1 MRVRRTLPQLTRSL
15 IGGWCFVDHYGPD
28 DVSETGGMVVP
39 GHPHTGLQTAT
50 WLFAGEVEHRD
61 TTGVHAFVRPGELNL
76 MTAGSGIAHSEYSTP
91 GTTLLHGVQ
100 LWIALPERTRHMG
113 PGFVHHV
120 PEPIEIDGARLSVFL
135 GSLLGSASPVPTH
148 SPLVGAEIVL
158 RAGQSIELPVDA
170 THEHGLLCDSGAVRL
185 DGVTVEPG
193 ELLFC
198 PIGRP
203 VLDLVAGPA
212 GPARILL
219 LGGEPLHEQIVMWW
233 NFIGRSDEE
242 IRAFRADWE
251 SERAVGG
258 GDRYGRFPTAW
269 SDSLAA
275 PEMPNVRLRLRD

>member
-1 MRVRRTLPQLTRSL
+1 
-15 IGGWCFVDHYGPD
+15 
-28 DVSETGGMVVP
+28 MVVP

-91 GTTLLHGVQ
+91 TTTLLHGVQ
-100 LWIALPERTRHMG
+100 LWIALPDRARHTG

-120 PEPIEIDGARLSVFL
+120 PDPMELDSARVAVFL
-135 GSLLGSASPVPTH
+135 GTLLGSTSPVETY

-158 RAGQSIELPVDA
+158 AAGQRLALPVEA
-170 THEHGLLCDSGAVRL
+170 THEHGVLCDSGEI
-185 DGVTVEPG
+185 GVHEAAAGPG

-198 PIGRP
+198 SAGRR
-203 VLDLVAGPA
+203 VLDLVAGPTSA
-212 GPARILL
+212 ARMLL

-251 SERAVGG
+251 SERAEAG

-269 SDSLAA
+269 STSLAA
-275 PEMPNVRLRLRD
+275 PEMPNVRLRLRG